1 MKTIEEKAKAY
12 DEAIK
17 RGLDYIRHTPATEM
31 VTRQDIFEAIFP
43 ELAESEEEKIKK
55 FIKEQLYKIRS
66 TAVNNSNLDIKL
78 VNAIDWLEKQGESD
92 ETKAKIFLINKGYPI
107 DANGVFP
114 TYEEMFNIIREGFE
128 KQGEQKP
135 FDYEHVNIQQKDFA
149 PKIKP
154 KFKVGDW
161 CIDNE
166 DATIFQIVT
175 IEDAKDGDVLAF
187 DNDTIAIFKDL
198 YNATSFHSYCCYV
211 EDGVFNISR
220 DDMPEWWVAK
230 GFHPATKEQRDVFF
244 SKMKEEGYE
253 WDAEKKEI
261 N

>member
-166 DATIFQIVT
+166 DATIFQIVK
-175 IEDAKDGDVLAF
+175 IL
-187 DNDTIAIFKDL
+187 DNT
-198 YNATSFHSYCCYV
+198 YT
-211 EDGVFNISR
+211 
-220 DDMPEWWVAK
+220 
-230 GFHPATKEQRDVFF
+230 
-244 SKMKEEGYE
+244 
-253 WDAEKKEI
+253 
-261 N
+261 